1 MRPLLKDDLIA
12 DIEENIATAVY
23 ASNAIAS
30 VGLNRPLTTQ
40 LCHQM
45 FIDFKHEIAAGFPKD
60 FEEESGYVEYMLIT
74 EKDLNTI
81 IQERREGIQ
90 HVKAI

>member
-1 MRPLLKDDLIA
+1 
-12 DIEENIATAVY
+12 
-23 ASNAIAS
+23 
-30 VGLNRPLTTQ
+30 
-40 LCHQM
+40 M

-60 FEEESGYVEYMLIT
+60 FEEESEYVEYMLIT

-81 IQERREGIQ
+81 IQERREVIQ